1 MSKWMPIET
10 APKDGSGFLAF
21 MSKYWIEGMYW
32 NGTDWSYLSDGDY
45 TPHGRHQPTHW
56 MPLPAEPSKDD
67 LWHNTHTCSYSCDR
81 PECIR
86 AQRDE
91 LAVRLEAQRDQAS
104 GSAEYL
110 AYLEAAV
117 DEAGF
122 VIKHDGGALGDSNFR
137 LEPKTQPAAA
147 WEAVG
152 VDAYDDA
159 LDQLW
164 KLAGGNDHPVYKR
177 FLGFRD
183 SFSAPAASPSEINLE
198 QFREAVTYWRDTALQ
213 DMQYQNGPL
222 HEQANEGQRLLDLID
237 AGPKGDD

>member
-1 MSKWMPIET
+1 MNGYDSQDMAT
-10 APKDGSGFLAF
+10 QGADGFR
-21 MSKYWIEGMYW
+21 
-32 NGTDWSYLSDGDY
+32 NGYQAGYAD
-45 TPHGRHQPTHW
+45 
-56 MPLPAEPSKDD
+56 
-67 LWHNTHTCSYSCDR
+67 
-81 PECIR
+81 
-86 AQRDE
+86 
-91 LAVRLEAQRDQAS
+91 AVNAI
-104 GSAEYL
+104 
-110 AYLEAAV
+110 EAA
-117 DEAGF
+117 
-122 VIKHDGGALGDSNFR
+122 
-137 LEPKTQPAAA
+137 QPAAAQGAVAWQVGDEFYPSESLAIEAIQQWGPSDAIAIPLYAAAPVTAA

-183 SFSAPAASPSEINLE
+183 SFAAPAASPSEINLE